1 MNLPMEE
8 IGKFKEMFHT
18 MDKNKDGSLSL
29 EELKEGFRI
38 NDHPVPEEEIKMLLQ
53 AVSASG
59 ILILYKCST
68 RMSSILASELQ

>member
-38 NDHPVPEEEIKMLLQ
+38 NDHPENLRLMEKGE
-53 AVSASG
+53 
-59 ILILYKCST
+59 
-68 RMSSILASELQ
+68 